1 MHTYSSGQPYACVI
15 RKLPPAVLGAEGE
28 RGLQG
33 AQGCVG
39 RGCYW
44 CCPCERGEGRL
55 CDTVCVWVCGGCV
68 CGLST
73 RVCVGVC
80 VGVFVDCP
88 QVCVFVCLGVWVVHV
103 WVCVWVYLWGVY
115 VCAGVS
121 CLHVYECGW
130 VCAWVVHVCVCA
142 CSVGTCLCECT
153 RMCVCTCKVERV
165 EHNNGLHAH
174 ISQIRSCA
182 VFADPF
188 CTKQL
193 KPRTRL
199 MKSTIHRSGGL
210 G

>member
-1 MHTYSSGQPYACVI
+1 MWVVHT
-15 RKLPPAVLGAEGE
+15 
-28 RGLQG
+28 
-33 AQGCVG
+33 
-39 RGCYW
+39 
-44 CCPCERGEGRL
+44 
-55 CDTVCVWVCGGCV
+55 CV
-68 CGLST
+68 CGSVCGRVRGLST
-73 RVCVGVC
+73 GVCVCVFGGVGCSRVGVC
-80 VGVFVDCP
+80 VGV
-88 QVCVFVCLGVWVVHV
+88 LR
-103 WVCVWVYLWGVY
+103 VCVWVYLWGVY